1 MRIVLEIVLFAF
13 IFLQLKR
20 KKCTNFE
27 IKNRRKRMRTIK
39 YFDKK
44 ISVDEFIKQQIIR
57 NDGTRSLVYKHK
69 LVEECEKRNIQT
81 KATSTKEQLVELLV
95 NNGVTYKELASKYK
109 IGVTSKAYQDMFGIT
124 HNQVKKL
131 EKKKVIDVVGQY
143 EFRAYGRNLKAPLY
157 DIYQFASIP
166 EEVIKNI

>member
-1 MRIVLEIVLFAF
+1 VVTEMR
-13 IFLQLKR
+13 K
-20 KKCTNFE
+20 
-27 IKNRRKRMRTIK
+27 IK
-39 YFDKK
+39 YFDNELSVEEYIK
-44 ISVDEFIKQQIIR
+44 IQLVR
-57 NDGTRSLVYKHK
+57 NDGIRSLVYRKD
-69 LVEECEKRNIQT
+69 LIEECASRNIQT

-95 NNGVTYKELASKYK
+95 SNGVTYKELANRYK

>member
-1 MRIVLEIVLFAF
+1 MR
-13 IFLQLKR
+13 K
-20 KKCTNFE
+20 
-27 IKNRRKRMRTIK
+27 IK
-39 YFDKK
+39 YFDNELSVEGYIK
-44 ISVDEFIKQQIIR
+44 IQIVR
-57 NDGTRSLVYKHK
+57 NDGIRSLVYRKE
-69 LVEECEKRNIQT
+69 LIEECASRNIQT

-95 NNGVTYKELASKYK
+95 SNGVTYKELANIYK
-109 IGVTSKAYQDMFGIT
+109 IGVTSKAYQDTFGIN

-166 EEVIKNI
+166 EEAIKNL

>member
-1 MRIVLEIVLFAF
+1 MR
-13 IFLQLKR
+13 K
-20 KKCTNFE
+20 
-27 IKNRRKRMRTIK
+27 IK
-39 YFDKK
+39 YFDNELSVEEYIK
-44 ISVDEFIKQQIIR
+44 IQLVR
-57 NDGTRSLVYKHK
+57 NDGAKSLVYRQD
-69 LVEECEKRNIQT
+69 LIDECESRNIQT

-109 IGVTSKAYQDMFGIT
+109 IGVTSKAYQDTFGIN

-143 EFRAYGRNLKAPLY
+143 EFRAYGRNLTAPLY

-166 EEVIKNI
+166 KEVIKNI

>member
-1 MRIVLEIVLFAF
+1 MR
-13 IFLQLKR
+13 K
-20 KKCTNFE
+20 
-27 IKNRRKRMRTIK
+27 IK
-39 YFDKK
+39 YFDSDLSIEKYIK
-44 ISVDEFIKQQIIR
+44 IQIVR
-57 NDGTRSLVYKHK
+57 NDGIRSLVYRKD
-69 LVEECEKRNIQT
+69 LIEECASRNIQT
-81 KATSTKEQLVELLV
+81 KATSTKEQLMELLV
-95 NNGVTYKELASKYK
+95 SNGVTYKELANRYK

>member
-1 MRIVLEIVLFAF
+1 MR
-13 IFLQLKR
+13 K
-20 KKCTNFE
+20 
-27 IKNRRKRMRTIK
+27 IK
-39 YFDKK
+39 YFDNELSVEEYIK
-44 ISVDEFIKQQIIR
+44 IQIVR
-57 NDGTRSLVYKHK
+57 NDGIRSLVYRKE
-69 LVEECEKRNIQT
+69 LIEECASRNIQT

-95 NNGVTYKELASKYK
+95 NNGVTYKELANIYK
-109 IGVTSKAYQDMFGIT
+109 IGVTSKAYQDTFGIN

-143 EFRAYGRNLKAPLY
+143 EFRAYGRNLTAPLY

>member
-1 MRIVLEIVLFAF
+1 MR
-13 IFLQLKR
+13 K
-20 KKCTNFE
+20 
-27 IKNRRKRMRTIK
+27 IK
-39 YFDKK
+39 YFYSELSIEKYIK
-44 ISVDEFIKQQIIR
+44 IQIVR
-57 NDGTRSLVYKHK
+57 NDGIRSLVYRKD
-69 LVEECEKRNIQT
+69 LIEECASRNIQT

-95 NNGVTYKELASKYK
+95 SNGVTYKELANIYK
-109 IGVTSKAYQDMFGIT
+109 IGVTSKAYQDTFGIN

>member
-1 MRIVLEIVLFAF
+1 MR
-13 IFLQLKR
+13 K
-20 KKCTNFE
+20 
-27 IKNRRKRMRTIK
+27 IK
-39 YFDKK
+39 YFDSELSIEEYIK
-44 ISVDEFIKQQIIR
+44 IQIVR
-57 NDGTRSLVYKHK
+57 NDGIRSLVYRKD
-69 LVEECEKRNIQT
+69 LIEECASRNIQT

-95 NNGVTYKELASKYK
+95 SNGVTYKELANIYK
-109 IGVTSKAYQDMFGIT
+109 IGVTSKAYQDTFGIN

>member
-1 MRIVLEIVLFAF
+1 MR
-13 IFLQLKR
+13 K
-20 KKCTNFE
+20 
-27 IKNRRKRMRTIK
+27 IK
-39 YFDKK
+39 YFDNELSVEEYIK
-44 ISVDEFIKQQIIR
+44 IQIVR
-57 NDGTRSLVYKHK
+57 NDGIRSLVYRKE
-69 LVEECEKRNIQT
+69 LVEECASRNIQT

-95 NNGVTYKELASKYK
+95 SNGVTYKELANIYK
-109 IGVTSKAYQDMFGIT
+109 IGVTSKAYQDTFGIN

-166 EEVIKNI
+166 EEAIKNL

>member
-1 MRIVLEIVLFAF
+1 MR
-13 IFLQLKR
+13 K
-20 KKCTNFE
+20 
-27 IKNRRKRMRTIK
+27 IK
-39 YFDKK
+39 YFDNELSVEEYIK
-44 ISVDEFIKQQIIR
+44 IQLVR
-57 NDGTRSLVYKHK
+57 NDGAKSLVYRQD
-69 LVEECEKRNIQT
+69 LIDECESRNIQT
-81 KATSTKEQLVELLV
+81 KATSTKEQLVDLLV

-166 EEVIKNI
+166 KEIIKNL

>member
-1 MRIVLEIVLFAF
+1 MR
-13 IFLQLKR
+13 K
-20 KKCTNFE
+20 
-27 IKNRRKRMRTIK
+27 IK
-39 YFDKK
+39 YFDNELSVEEYIK
-44 ISVDEFIKQQIIR
+44 IQLVR
-57 NDGTRSLVYKHK
+57 NDGAKSLVYRQD
-69 LVEECEKRNIQT
+69 LIDECKSRNIQT

-109 IGVTSKAYQDMFGIT
+109 IGVTSKAYQDTFGIN

-143 EFRAYGRNLKAPLY
+143 EFRAYGRNLTAPLY

-166 EEVIKNI
+166 EEVIKNIRKRGYFYEITGSSK

>member
-1 MRIVLEIVLFAF
+1 MR
-13 IFLQLKR
+13 K
-20 KKCTNFE
+20 
-27 IKNRRKRMRTIK
+27 IK
-39 YFDKK
+39 YFDSELSIEEYIK
-44 ISVDEFIKQQIIR
+44 IQIVR
-57 NDGTRSLVYKHK
+57 NDGIRSLVYRKD
-69 LVEECEKRNIQT
+69 LIEECASRNIQT

-95 NNGVTYKELASKYK
+95 SNGVTYKELANIYK
-109 IGVTSKAYQDMFGIT
+109 IGVTSKAYQDTFGIN

-166 EEVIKNI
+166 EEAIKNL

>member
-1 MRIVLEIVLFAF
+1 MR
-13 IFLQLKR
+13 K
-20 KKCTNFE
+20 
-27 IKNRRKRMRTIK
+27 IK
-39 YFDKK
+39 YFDSDLS
-44 ISVDEFIKQQIIR
+44 IEEYIRIQIVR
-57 NDGTRSLVYKHK
+57 NDGIRSLVYRQD
-69 LVEECEKRNIQT
+69 LVDECKARNIQT

-95 NNGVTYKELASKYK
+95 SNGVTYKELANRYK

>member
-1 MRIVLEIVLFAF
+1 MR
-13 IFLQLKR
+13 K
-20 KKCTNFE
+20 
-27 IKNRRKRMRTIK
+27 IK
-39 YFDKK
+39 YFDSELSIEEYIK
-44 ISVDEFIKQQIIR
+44 IQIVR
-57 NDGTRSLVYKHK
+57 NDGIRSLVYRKE
-69 LVEECEKRNIQT
+69 LIEECASRNIQT

-95 NNGVTYKELASKYK
+95 SNGVTYKELANIYK
-109 IGVTSKAYQDMFGIT
+109 IGVTSKAYQDTFGIN

-166 EEVIKNI
+166 EEIIKNL

>member
-1 MRIVLEIVLFAF
+1 MR
-13 IFLQLKR
+13 K
-20 KKCTNFE
+20 
-27 IKNRRKRMRTIK
+27 IK
-39 YFDKK
+39 YFDNELSVEEYIK
-44 ISVDEFIKQQIIR
+44 IQIVR
-57 NDGTRSLVYKHK
+57 NDGIRSLVYRQD
-69 LVEECEKRNIQT
+69 LVDECKARNIQT

-95 NNGVTYKELASKYK
+95 SNGVTYKELANRYK

>member
-1 MRIVLEIVLFAF
+1 MR
-13 IFLQLKR
+13 K
-20 KKCTNFE
+20 
-27 IKNRRKRMRTIK
+27 IK
-39 YFDKK
+39 YFDNELSVEEYIK
-44 ISVDEFIKQQIIR
+44 IQLVR
-57 NDGTRSLVYKHK
+57 NDGAKSLVYRQD
-69 LVEECEKRNIQT
+69 LIDECKSRNIQT
-81 KATSTKEQLVELLV
+81 KVTSTKEQLVELLV

-109 IGVTSKAYQDMFGIT
+109 IGVTSKAYQDTFGIN

-143 EFRAYGRNLKAPLY
+143 EFRAYGRNLTAPLY

>member
-1 MRIVLEIVLFAF
+1 MR
-13 IFLQLKR
+13 K
-20 KKCTNFE
+20 
-27 IKNRRKRMRTIK
+27 IK
-39 YFDKK
+39 YFDNELSVEEYIK
-44 ISVDEFIKQQIIR
+44 IQIVR
-57 NDGTRSLVYKHK
+57 NDGIRSLVYRKE
-69 LVEECEKRNIQT
+69 LIEECASRNIQT

-95 NNGVTYKELASKYK
+95 SNGVTYKELANIYK
-109 IGVTSKAYQDMFGIT
+109 IGVTSKAYQDTFGIN

-166 EEVIKNI
+166 EEAIKNL

>member
-1 MRIVLEIVLFAF
+1 MR
-13 IFLQLKR
+13 K
-20 KKCTNFE
+20 
-27 IKNRRKRMRTIK
+27 IK
-39 YFDKK
+39 YFDNELSVEEYIK
-44 ISVDEFIKQQIIR
+44 IQLVR
-57 NDGTRSLVYKHK
+57 NDGIRSLVYRKD
-69 LVEECEKRNIQT
+69 LIEECASRNIQT

-95 NNGVTYKELASKYK
+95 SNGVTYKELASKYK
-109 IGVTSKAYQDMFGIT
+109 IGVTSKAYQDTFGIN

-143 EFRAYGRNLKAPLY
+143 EFRAYGRNLTAPLY

>member
-1 MRIVLEIVLFAF
+1 MR
-13 IFLQLKR
+13 K
-20 KKCTNFE
+20 
-27 IKNRRKRMRTIK
+27 IK
-39 YFDKK
+39 YFDNELSVEEYIK
-44 ISVDEFIKQQIIR
+44 IQLVR
-57 NDGTRSLVYKHK
+57 NDGTKSLVYRQD
-69 LVEECEKRNIQT
+69 LIGECKSGNIQT

-109 IGVTSKAYQDMFGIT
+109 IGVTSKAYQDTFGIN

-143 EFRAYGRNLKAPLY
+143 EFRAYGRNLTAPLY

>member
-1 MRIVLEIVLFAF
+1 MR
-13 IFLQLKR
+13 K
-20 KKCTNFE
+20 
-27 IKNRRKRMRTIK
+27 IK
-39 YFDKK
+39 YFDNELSVKEYIK
-44 ISVDEFIKQQIIR
+44 IQLVR
-57 NDGTRSLVYKHK
+57 NDGTKSLVYRQD
-69 LVEECEKRNIQT
+69 LIDECKSRNIQT
-81 KATSTKEQLVELLV
+81 KATSIKEQLVELLV

-109 IGVTSKAYQDMFGIT
+109 IGVTSKAYQDTFGIN

>member
-1 MRIVLEIVLFAF
+1 MR
-13 IFLQLKR
+13 K
-20 KKCTNFE
+20 
-27 IKNRRKRMRTIK
+27 IK
-39 YFDKK
+39 YFDNELSVEEYIK
-44 ISVDEFIKQQIIR
+44 IQLVR
-57 NDGTRSLVYKHK
+57 NDGIRSLVYRKD
-69 LVEECEKRNIQT
+69 LIEECASRNIQT

-95 NNGVTYKELASKYK
+95 SNGVTYKELANIYK
-109 IGVTSKAYQDMFGIT
+109 IGVTSKAYQDTFGIN

-166 EEVIKNI
+166 EEAIKNL

>member
-1 MRIVLEIVLFAF
+1 MR
-13 IFLQLKR
+13 K
-20 KKCTNFE
+20 
-27 IKNRRKRMRTIK
+27 IK
-39 YFDKK
+39 YFDSDLSIEKYIK
-44 ISVDEFIKQQIIR
+44 IQIVR
-57 NDGTRSLVYKHK
+57 NDGIRSLVYRKD
-69 LVEECEKRNIQT
+69 LIEECASRNIQT
-81 KATSTKEQLVELLV
+81 KATSTKEQLMELLV
-95 NNGVTYKELASKYK
+95 SNGVTYKELANRYK
-109 IGVTSKAYQDMFGIT
+109 IGVTSKAYQDTFGIT